1 MTQTIEYVVKV
12 NATQAQQAVAD
23 IEKRFGGVDSVIA
36 RVDKSVVALERD
48 MKDLN
53 AAIARGG
60 PNVAQYKAQLEQLRT
75 SLYGAPG
82 AAGRGGGAGGMG
94 VGMAALE
101 ASRAIEDL
109 QYGIGGVVNNIPGLV
124 MALGGGAGLTAA
136 ISLGAVAANQLAKNF
151 LGIGPAAKEAA
162 KQAKSEIADL
172 TRDLEDMALE
182 LRSLASGE
190 SIRRLRAE
198 AVATAAA
205 DEARMAGEAFREK
218 FGDVTP
224 QFIENQ
230 RRMYDVSKTARDIVD
245 AYDAAY
251 KVGEKAAKAQAA
263 YARTVQLEQLR
274 LLKDQ
279 EELESRRGSGRRV
292 SADGFTVE
300 SGDDGAATA
309 REERE
314 QRRREAAN
322 ERMLNQQL
330 RADEKAAMAAAKA
343 EAERTRILEREARE
357 RERIREQEAAHAARL
372 REQEVRYL
380 QALGADAAAA
390 IGTFAAEAAMGQ
402 EDALQNLLG
411 AASQQAG
418 GMIMLEGGKVMAAGI
433 AGMLTAPN
441 PASAAQI
448 AGGAGLVA
456 AGAAVQQ
463 IGPAAVAMLSGK
475 AGAMGGTGA
484 TSATRD
490 PGAAPRTSSGGG
502 SGGPMIINV
511 SYGAGGPLPEDVA
524 REIERVMSSGNR
536 RRGAA

>member
-330 RADEKAAMAAAKA
+330 RSDEKAAMAAAKA

-418 GMIMLEGGKVMAAGI
+418 GMIMLKGGEVMAAGI
-433 AGMLTAPN
+433 AGMLAAPN

-448 AGGAGLVA
+448 AGGAALVA
-456 AGAAVQQ
+456 AGAAVQTG
-463 IGPAAVAMLSGK
+463 GPAAVSALMGASGR
-475 AGAMGGTGA
+475 
-484 TSATRD
+484 TSGDRQSTRD
-490 PGAAPRTSSGGG
+490 PGASPRSGSSAG
-502 SGGPMIINV
+502 SGGPLIVNV
-511 SYGAGGPLPEDVA
+511 AYGAGGPLPEDIA
-524 REIERVMSSGNR
+524 REIHKVTASGNR